1 MLGLLNPLKWPVWPA
16 MWACLTALPARIR
29 LLFSR
34 PSPPASGLDFN
45 NILSLDVEDD
55 EASYRVL
62 KRSRVVYVY
71 IIGPDIIPEDSR
83 LGFMLWEN
91 LQKLPRW
98 DEEWT
103 SLTVR
108 NTPRGIE
115 STLDENP
122 PLGLDL
128 KQLDVPDFMAFF
140 EHSDLKILTRIGLRL
155 FRVSCGGQRRIL
167 KIAPVAFEL
176 RYLTAEIS
184 MYMKLAASG
193 FPLAPKFYGL
203 VYEETRDRTIGFLM
217 ESIPGR
223 YPTMENL
230 EECEKALHM
239 LHEYGF
245 IHKDINRFNF
255 LVTDHGVRIL
265 DFETAVLKSD
275 ADPGAADE
283 EMKSLPTIIQEQLT
297 FRGPWECL

>member
-16 MWACLTALPARIR
+16 MWACLSALTARIR

-34 PSPPASGLDFN
+34 PSPPVGSITLK
-45 NILSLDVEDD
+45 NILCIDVEDD
-55 EASYRVL
+55 EASYRVR

-71 IIGPDIIPEDSR
+71 LLGPDIIPRDFQY
-83 LGFMLWEN
+83 GYMLWES
-91 LQKLPRW
+91 LQKLPKW

-108 NTPRGIE
+108 KTPHGIE
-115 STLDENP
+115 STLDETHP
-122 PLGLDL
+122 HGLDL
-128 KQLDVPDFMAFF
+128 KQLDIPDSMAFI
-140 EHSDLKILTRIGLRL
+140 EHSDLTILTGIGERL
-155 FRVSCGGQRRIL
+155 FRVLCGGESLLL
-167 KIAPVAFEL
+167 KVAPFPFEL
-176 RYLTAEIS
+176 RYLTTEVS
-184 MYMKLAASG
+184 TYMKLAASG

-203 VYEETRDRTIGFLM
+203 VYEGTRDRVTGFLM
-217 ESIPGR
+217 EIIRGR
-223 YPTMENL
+223 YPTMEDL
-230 EECEKALHM
+230 GECEEALHM

-245 IHKDINRFNF
+245 IHKDINKFNF

-275 ADPGAADE
+275 ADPGAADA

-297 FRGPWECL
+297 FRGPWEFC